1 MKKIINIFGILWSV
15 LLVSCGDF
23 LEEYPRDLLYVNS
36 ISDLSELL
44 VGDGYMI
51 SRETSDSDDEGETTI
66 ASWIHLMDDDVQ
78 LSSKPNYWDKL
89 GSPVYIG
96 YYEWLKLPST
106 DENGTVKHDYVW
118 SGLYEHIASLNVIL
132 DEVEAF
138 RDAGADYHR
147 VKGEALFLRATY
159 YFWLVNLYAKPYAAG
174 TAATDL
180 GVPIKVRSEV
190 EDKDFVRDPVA
201 DVYNLIVEDL
211 LKAISDLKGIVQASV
226 YRANE
231 TAARALLSRVYLY
244 MGEWE
249 KCDSQC
255 DTIMQATYR
264 LQDLN
269 TLKSGTSILSSK
281 STETIFSQGEY
292 RLNAMV
298 GYKTKT
304 TYAISEDLKAAFYN
318 QANDQRYK
326 LGITIYSY
334 GNYPSKFKK
343 WSNGGV
349 SDCNLIRYAEIYL
362 NKAEALA
369 MQDKEEGAKNVMNS
383 FLATR
388 YCAEGVP
395 DIETKTGKDLVDFIR
410 NERRLELCFEGHR
423 WFDLRRYSVSPKYSD
438 VKSIRHEVRVQST
451 GVACGYYE
459 LPAYPD
465 GGWVLPIPTYE
476 LQFTDGNMVNNER
489 PAPVYVEYE

>member
-1 MKKIINIFGILWSV
+1 MKKIVNIFGVLWSV

-51 SRETSDSDDEGETTI
+51 SREIGEDEDKGETTI

-78 LSSKPNYWDKL
+78 LSSKPVYWESL
-89 GSPVYIG
+89 GNALYLG
-96 YYEWLKLPST
+96 YYEWLKLPGTS
-106 DENGTVKHDYVW
+106 ENGSVENDYVW

-138 RDAGADYHR
+138 QDAGSDYHR

-159 YFWLVNLYAKPYAAG
+159 YFWLVNLYAKPYASG
-174 TAATDL
+174 TATMDL
-180 GVPIKVRSEV
+180 GVPIKVSSEV

-201 DVYNLIVEDL
+201 DVYDLIETDLLNSIVE
-211 LKAISDLKGIVQASV
+211 LKGIVQPSV

-231 TAARALLSRVYLY
+231 SAARALLSRVYLY
-244 MGEWE
+244 KGEW
-249 KCDSQC
+249 KGCDKQC

-269 TLKSGTSILSSK
+269 TLSSNSSILSSK
-281 STETIFSQGEY
+281 SPETIFSQGEY

-298 GYKTKT
+298 GFKSKV
-304 TYAISEDLKAAFYN
+304 TYALSNDLEAAFLDKSS
-318 QANDQRYK
+318 DQRYS
-326 LGITIYSY
+326 LGVELSSY
-334 GNYPSKFKK
+334 GNYPSKFKR
-343 WSNGGV
+343 WSDGGV
-349 SDCNLIRYAEIYL
+349 SDCNLIRYAEVYL

-369 MQDKEEGAKNVMNS
+369 MSDEEEGAREVMNS

-388 YCAEGVP
+388 YSAGSAP
-395 DIETKTGKDLVDFIR
+395 DIQSKTGKDLVDFIR

-423 WFDLRRYSVSPKYSD
+423 WFDLRRYSVSSKYPD
-438 VKSIRHEVRVQST
+438 AKPLKHEMRVKDSGI
-451 GVACGYYE
+451 AYGYYE
-459 LPAYPD
+459 LQAYPN

-489 PAPVYVEYE
+489 PDPVYVEY

>member
-15 LLVSCGDF
+15 LLVACGDF
-23 LEEYPRDLLYVNS
+23 LEEYPRDLQYVNS

-51 SRETSDSDDEGETTI
+51 SRETGQYEDEGETTI

-78 LSSKPNYWDKL
+78 LSSRPSYL
-89 GSPVYIG
+89 GSMGNTLYLG

-106 DENGTVKHDYVW
+106 SENGTVENDEVW

-138 RDAGADYHR
+138 QDAGADYHR

-174 TAATDL
+174 SAATDL
-180 GVPIKVRSEV
+180 GVPIKVSAEV
-190 EDKDFVRDPVA
+190 EDKDFVRDPVEE
-201 DVYNLIVEDL
+201 VYGLMVEDL
-211 LKAISDLKGIVQASV
+211 SKAISNLKGVVQPSV

-231 TAARALLSRVYLY
+231 SAARALLSRVYLY

-249 KCDSQC
+249 KCDKQC
-255 DTIMQATYR
+255 DTIMQAAYR

-269 TLKSGTSILSSK
+269 ALASGSSMLSSK
-281 STETIFSQGEY
+281 SPETIFSMGEY

-298 GYKTKT
+298 GWNSKP
-304 TYAISEDLKAAFYN
+304 TYAMSADLEDAFSN
-318 QANDQRYK
+318 QANDLRYQF
-326 LGITIYSY
+326 GIEINSY

-343 WSNGGV
+343 WSDGGV
-349 SDCNLIRYAEIYL
+349 SDCNLVRYAEVCL

-369 MQDKEEGAKNVMNS
+369 MLDDDKGAREVIHS

-388 YCAEGVP
+388 YRTGGVP
-395 DIETKTGKDLVDFIR
+395 DIATKKGKDLVNFIR

-423 WFDLRRYSVSPKYSD
+423 WFDLRRYSVSPKYPET
-438 VKSIRHEVRVQST
+438 KPIRHEVRVKDS
-451 GVACGYYE
+451 GIAYGYYE
-459 LPAYPD
+459 LEAYPN